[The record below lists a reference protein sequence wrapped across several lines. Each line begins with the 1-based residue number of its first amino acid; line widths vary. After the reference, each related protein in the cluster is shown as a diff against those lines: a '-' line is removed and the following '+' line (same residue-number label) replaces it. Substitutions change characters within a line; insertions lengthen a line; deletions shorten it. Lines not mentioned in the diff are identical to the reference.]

1 MATNV
6 NSGQQHGI
14 GSVPTTLDPTTR
26 TFLAQVKNAV
36 VKISGSPV
44 AARQVTNLK
53 VTPGAF
59 SNTIQYTMTDA
70 DTYTIYASPTNDIS
84 QSAILDAG
92 KSNEFNHFVG
102 AAGVTRFYWVQACVN
117 SVEKNSDPVGPVSG
131 VSLASGASAPVPL
144 PPPSPDIPVV
154 DLTTGKVNRTGGRNV
169 PSIG

>member
-14 GSVPTTLDPTTR
+14 GAVPNNLDPTTR
-26 TFLAQVKNAV
+26 TFLAQIKNAL
-36 VKISGSPV
+36 VKTAGSPV
-44 AARQVTNLK
+44 AARKVTNVK

-70 DTYTIYASPTNDIS
+70 DYYTIYASPTNDIS
-84 QSAILDAG
+84 KATILDAG

-102 AAGVTRFYWVQACVN
+102 APAITRFYWVQACVT
-117 SVEKNSDPVGPVSG
+117 SVEKNSDPVGPISG
-131 VSLASGASAPVPL
+131 TSLASGTSAPVPT
-144 PPPSPDIPVV
+144 PPPSPDIPVI
-154 DLTTGKVNRTGGRNV
+154 DSTTGQVSRSGGRNV